1 MAKRHNQFAG
11 FIFLG
16 MAAFSCSPYAYA
28 ANVNSHVGLLD
39 RLAECFGSSQAASPY
54 DTYVDGLP
62 EFRRTAGN
70 ALKKLLPALGGNSSL
85 PYIEA
90 AAAAREQF
98 AKQLLLHPMHYRESV
113 LNLMSNCEMYIDQ
126 AKVFGSALDRRDA
139 EAMAAREAERQ
150 AKLKAE
156 NDKRQHQFELEKIQ
170 AEAQREKAEAERQAK
185 LKAENDKRQHQFEL
199 EKIQAEAQREKAE
212 AEREKAEAEREKAE
226 AERILAMETAE
237 KKRQD
242 HAREL
247 AVLEKQKAEA
257 LRAAAEAEARTQ
269 QAKTELAKL
278 EAQNNAII
286 SRDHAENEVPAS
298 GANEE
303 SSANLRVIGSTSDL
317 FSCFVYYTIVSE
329 NGAPRERL
337 EGAQAAKAL
346 LYFAI
351 EDGVPESE
359 LVVSEDKMKATIKK
373 FGGRDGRLSTAMS
386 NMKQHCT
393 AYTQKIDDA
402 LDKRLG
408 ASMGL

>member
-11 FIFLG
+11 FVFFG
-16 MAAFSCSPYAYA
+16 VAAFSCSPYAYA

-39 RLAECFGSSQAASPY
+39 RLAECVGSGQAASPY

-70 ALKKLLPALGGNSSL
+70 ALKKLLPALGGKSSL

-170 AEAQREKAEAERQAK
+170 AEAQREKAEAQ
-185 LKAENDKRQHQFEL
+185 
-199 EKIQAEAQREKAE
+199 
-212 AEREKAEAEREKAE
+212 REKAE

-247 AVLEKQKAEA
+247 ALLEKQKAEA
-257 LRAAAEAEARTQ
+257 LRAAAEAEAQTQ

-286 SRDHAENEVPAS
+286 SRDHAENEIPAS

-317 FSCFVYYTIVSE
+317 FSCLVYYTIVSE

-351 EDGVPESE
+351 EDGVAESE
-359 LVVSEDKMKATIKK
+359 LAVSEDKMKAAIKK

-393 AYTQKIDDA
+393 AYTQKIDDV